1 MKTLLL
7 STLIFLSVF
16 SIHGQTRV
24 IEGKV
29 TTLKD
34 LPVANFEVKAKKS
47 GAAITTDSLGRFS
60 IVTSSKDVLLF
71 KGKVFRNKRVRITD
85 KITDS
90 VHVEV
95 EFIPGPE
102 NRKRA
107 IGYGYVSEDNLINS
121 ISHLG
126 RADADFCN
134 YSDIFELIRG
144 RFPGV
149 QVRGSGPNAE
159 VIIRGQ
165 SSINLSSDALYVLD
179 GVTVNSISHVSPC
192 NVKSIDV
199 IKDGSASIYGSR
211 GANGVVIIETIKG
224 MDSTRE

>member
-1 MKTLLL
+1 MRSIIITV
-7 STLIFLSVF
+7 LILFTGL
-16 SIHGQTRV
+16 ILNGQNRV

-34 LPVANFEVKAKKS
+34 LPVANFEVRAKKS
-47 GAAITTDSLGRFS
+47 GAAIITDSLGRFS
-60 IVTSSKDVLLF
+60 IVTEPKDVLLF
-71 KGKVFRNKRVRITD
+71 KGKVFRNERLRIND

-102 NRKRA
+102 NNKRA
-107 IGYGYVSEDNLINS
+107 IGYGYVSEEDLLNS
-121 ISHLG
+121 VSHLNQ
-126 RADADFCN
+126 DNVDFCN
-134 YSDIFELIRG
+134 YSNIYELIRG

-149 QVRGSGPNAE
+149 QVRGSGANAE

-165 SSINLSSDALYVLD
+165 SSINLSSDALYVVD
-179 GVTVNSISHVSPC
+179 GITVRSIHHITPC

-199 IKDGSASIYGSR
+199 IKDGASSIYGSR
-211 GANGVVIIETIKG
+211 GANGVVIIETLKG
-224 MDSTRE
+224 KKTGNK